1 MYRIGVSARARRQL
15 KKLAKKDRAAFQS
28 VSDGIESL
36 ADWPETRRVRALRS
50 HESGYRLR
58 LGRFRVL
65 FDVDETRRI
74 VLVREVVKRNERT
87 Y

>member
-15 KKLAKKDRAAFQS
+15 KKLANKDRSAYRL
-28 VSDGIESL
+28 VSDEIESL

-58 LGRFRVL
+58 VGRFRVL

-74 VLVREVVKRNERT
+74 VVIREVVKRNERT

>member
-15 KKLAKKDRAAFQS
+15 KKLAKKDRAAFRL

-36 ADWPETRRVRALRS
+36 ADWPETKSVRALRS
-50 HESGYRLR
+50 HESDYRLR
-58 LGRFRVL
+58 IGRFRVL

-74 VLVREVVKRNERT
+74 VVIREVVRRSERT